1 MANPLT
7 FLLPLRY
14 DTVRTVLLV
23 QSGPIDLAIAAT
35 KHLRTLFPE
44 CEIELA
50 VREVDVDA
58 AGACEADHVTVVRW
72 ADRVEVVRTL
82 RRQRYD
88 AVVALLSSRRSHYLR
103 LLPYLLRTRT
113 ILLFN
118 DHLDYFPLHLTRLP
132 ALLHHL
138 SGGDHAGAMVP
149 WLAGRAITLP
159 LATVF
164 LIASTTRLYLRA
176 ARKRARA

>member
-35 KHLRTLFPE
+35 ARLRTLFPG

-50 VREVDVDA
+50 VREADLDA
-58 AGACEADHVTVVRW
+58 ADACEADRVTAVRW
-72 ADRVEVVRTL
+72 PDRFEVLRTL
-82 RRQRYD
+82 RRRRYD
-88 AVVALLSSRRSHYLR
+88 AVVALLSSRPSQYLR

-138 SGGDHAGAMVP
+138 SGGDAAGSAIP
-149 WLAGRAITLP
+149 WLVGRAIVLP
-159 LATVF
+159 IATVF
-164 LIASTTRLYLRA
+164 LMVSTARLYLRA
-176 ARKRARA
+176 ARNRAGG

>member
-35 KHLRTLFPE
+35 KRLRTLFPG

-50 VREVDVDA
+50 VRETDLDA
-58 AGACEADHVTVVRW
+58 ADACEADRVTVVRW
-72 ADRVEVVRTL
+72 PDRFEVLRAL
-82 RRQRYD
+82 RRRRYD
-88 AVVALLSSRRSHYLR
+88 AVAALLSSRRSHYLR

-113 ILLFN
+113 VLLFN

-138 SGGDHAGAMVP
+138 SGGEAAAQMVP
-149 WLAGRAITLP
+149 WLVGRAIALP
-159 LATVF
+159 VATIFLA
-164 LIASTTRLYLRA
+164 ASTARLYLRA
-176 ARKRARA
+176 ARKRTRA